1 MSILIIIGYFLAL
14 LIGISLGLLGAGGSI
29 LTVPVLTYLFKMP
42 IIEAIPA
49 SLLIV
54 GSTSFLASINQW
66 KQGNIKIKE
75 SIQFLIFSS
84 LGTLIG
90 VKLAVFILPQVRLYI
105 FILLMIIAG
114 FKMLTDKENQVNIE
128 IKNLKY
134 LSIIIAVLVGVL
146 TGLVGIGGGF
156 MIVPA
161 LSILL
166 SFPIKN
172 AIASSLLIITVNA
185 FTGLLS
191 YLGQVSFAWDK
202 LILFI
207 ILTFLGSLI
216 AIPLSQKVK
225 SASLKK
231 YFAVFLLFVSCFM
244 LWKELF

>member
-42 IIEAIPA
+42 ITEAIPA

-75 SIQFLIFSS
+75 SIQFLI
-84 LGTLIG
+84 LIG
-90 VKLAVFILPQVRLYI
+90 VKLAPLIMPQVRLYI

-114 FKMLTDKENQVNIE
+114 FKMLTDKGNQVNIE
-128 IKNLKY
+128 IKNLKS
-134 LSIIIAVLVGVL
+134 LLIIIAVLVGIL

-166 SFPIKN
+166 FFPIKN

-185 FTGLLS
+185 FTGLLG

-244 LWKELF
+244 LWKEIF